1 MNYLPFH
8 LISLILQAKEKHKIE
23 IYWDRSVE
31 SALADGY
38 DVSYGARSIKYEV
51 ERRVV
56 NQLAAAH
63 EKGFIGKGSTVQ
75 VCASWPE
82 NCESAEIKL
91 KVCKSGLKDFIE
103 IDRSGLS
110 IKNLASIFG

>member
-1 MNYLPFH
+1 MLSF
-8 LISLILQAKEKHKIE
+8 LINITLQARDKHKIE
-23 IYWDRSVE
+23 IKWDRSVE

-38 DVSYGARSIKYEV
+38 DVNYGARSIKYEV

-75 VCASWPE
+75 VCALWLE
-82 NCESAEIKL
+82 NSENAEIRL
-91 KVCKSGLKDFIE
+91 KVREKGRKEFVD
-103 IDRSGLS
+103 IDSSTNKLQ
-110 IKNLASIFG
+110 NLTLLFR